1 MTDSP
6 SAAPAL
12 SVHHERTRT
21 RGVQPVV
28 LKLTRAILKPF
39 LLAFFRIQR
48 EGREHVPDGA
58 VILASNH
65 RSFLDPFVV
74 GICLN
79 RPIYFVA
86 KKELFDKRLTGW
98 FLNCLGAFPIR
109 RGESDEESVETAKQ
123 ILARGDAL
131 VIFPEG
137 TRIRD
142 GSLGRPKRGVGRLA
156 LETGAA
162 VVPVGGHGTDGA
174 PRGGRPRPVE
184 GVGGRGAEGA
194 RRGWLLRPVKVK
206 ARLGRPLTF
215 PRVSSASKQLATEV
229 TARIWPCVE
238 LQWEWLG
245 GLPPLRKAAVIGAGS
260 MGTGIAA
267 LLARAG
273 LEVELGCRVPAHA
286 KAIQAARRNDRYLP
300 QIDLPEGVTAVPISE
315 IEFAGVDLVAFA
327 VPASALPNAVGGAG
341 ARIGERTAVLVLS
354 KGLVPSL
361 GTLPS
366 HYVRERVNARAIACL
381 GGPFH
386 SGEAVASGAFA
397 VLASADRDLRRQL
410 GDVLERAGI
419 DVERSDDVV
428 GVELAGAAKNA
439 AVLAASAAATS
450 GMNAAGAAGGRV
462 FRELERLGAALGAH
476 PDTFDGLAGV
486 GDLVATVLAPHSRN
500 RRAGEM
506 LASGMPA
513 AAVGAALRGTAEG
526 VESVPLLAGACA
538 REGIDAP
545 ATEALAALVEGRS
558 APERWIEGVRAGSRR
573 AA

>member
-1 MTDSP
+1 VP
-6 SAAPAL
+6 APL
-12 SVHHERTRT
+12 GKHHERTRT

-28 LKLTRAILKPF
+28 LKLTRAVLKPF
-39 LLAFFRIQR
+39 LLIFFHMSRM
-48 EGREHVPDGA
+48 GREHVPDGA

-79 RPIYFVA
+79 RPVYFVA
-86 KKELFDKRLTGW
+86 KKELFDRRFAGW
-98 FLNCLGAFPIR
+98 FLNALGAFPIK

-137 TRIRD
+137 TRIRE

-156 LETGAA
+156 LESGAP
-162 VVPVGGHGTDGA
+162 VVPVAVHGTE
-174 PRGGRPRPVE
+174 R
-184 GVGGRGAEGA
+184 A
-194 RRGWLLRPVKVK
+194 RRGWRLRPVKVK
-206 ARLGRPLTF
+206 VRLGRPLTF
-215 PRVSSASKQLATEV
+215 PRVENASRQLATEV

-260 MGTGIAA
+260 MGTGVAA

-273 LEVELGCRVPAHA
+273 LDVQLGCRAQEHA
-286 KAIQAARRNDRYLP
+286 QTIEAERRNDRYLP
-300 QIDLPEGVTAVPISE
+300 QIELPETVTAAPISE
-315 IEFAGVDLVAFA
+315 IELAGVDLVVFA
-327 VPASALPNAVGGAG
+327 VPASALPAAVGRLGAH
-341 ARIGERTAVLVLS
+341 IGERSAVLVLS
-354 KGLVPSL
+354 KGLVPPL
-361 GTLPS
+361 GVLPS
-366 HYVRERVNARAIACL
+366 SYVQERVNARAIACL

-386 SGEAVASGAFA
+386 SGEAVASGASA
-397 VLASADRDLRRQL
+397 VLATTDRDFRRQL
-410 GDVLERAGI
+410 GDALERAGI
-419 DVERSDDVV
+419 DVERTGDVV

-439 AVLAASAAATS
+439 AALAAAAAATS

-462 FRELERLGAALGAH
+462 FSELERLGATLGAH

-486 GDLVATVLAPHSRN
+486 GDLLATVMAPHSRN

-506 LASGMPA
+506 LAAGVPA
-513 AAVGAALRGTAEG
+513 AQMRAQLGATAEG
-526 VESVPLLAGACA
+526 VESVPLLAAACERSA
-538 REGIDAP
+538 VDAP
-545 ATEALAALVEGRS
+545 ATRALSALVEGRI
-558 APERWIEGVRAGSRR
+558 APERWIEDVRAGGRR